1 MCNNLSGPTKLV
13 CCREVSSIKGVCYKR
28 FHCTYTMCMQYL
40 AFSPVVQ
47 TLNVYPHT
55 YVRTYVRMCVHMCVL
70 TCIRNGLT
78 GTIVLYLSFL

>member
-40 AFSPVVQ
+40 AFSPVVR
-47 TLNVYPHT
+47 TLNVYTHIRMYVCVYILYVCAYMHT
-55 YVRTYVRMCVHMCVL
+55 
-70 TCIRNGLT
+70 
-78 GTIVLYLSFL
+78 